1 MDRENIL
8 QMLASENNDVCR
20 KAIKEVAIANDISY
34 LLLIYRLVRKHTDK
48 WIKVEAFETFVKL
61 SSKKAFYFSIDN
73 LEIEKYKEIRAWFI
87 CSIGESGKKEYLPL
101 IQPFLSDEDPRVRS
115 DTAEALEA
123 LGDPDL
129 EGKLLPMIEDSNHRV
144 KTTVCKLLWKYGA
157 FRVIGILKKMITQ
170 EPNKW
175 HRASAAFALGEIGGF
190 QVLDLLYLSLKD
202 KEPEV
207 LRNAIKSLAKCGEI
221 SSIPEII
228 NFLYHPDSSVRL
240 AAIEALGI
248 VKDEESFKPLI
259 KLMETVNDS
268 ETIDKLQKSLVSIGE
283 FVGSKLVGQVVVYL
297 KSQKNTIRI
306 VACIIL
312 SIIGE
317 RNVCTFLEKVTN
329 DIKEEEEV
337 VGAAQNALD
346 KINER
351 ISS

>member
-1 MDRENIL
+1 MEKEKIL
-8 QMLASENNDVCR
+8 QMLVSENNDTCR
-20 KAIKEVAIANDISY
+20 KAIKEIAILNDDSY
-34 LLLIYRLVRKHTDK
+34 LLLIYRLVRKHPDK
-48 WIKVEAFETFVKL
+48 WIKVEAFETFAKL
-61 SSKKAFYFSIDN
+61 NSKKAFYFSIDN
-73 LEIEKYKEIRAWFI
+73 LEIEKYTDIRAWFI
-87 CSIGESGKKEYLPL
+87 CAIGQSGRKEYLPI
-101 IQPFLSDEDPRVRS
+101 IQPFLADDDPRVRS

-129 EGKLLPMIEDSNHRV
+129 EEKLLPMIEDSNHRV

-240 AAIEALGI
+240 SAIEALGV

-259 KLMETVNDS
+259 KFMETVNDS
-268 ETIDKLQKSLVSIGE
+268 ETTDKLKTSIVAIGE
-283 FVGSKLVGQVVVYL
+283 FVGAKLMGQVVVSL
-297 KSQKNTIRI
+297 KSQKSSIRV
-306 VACIIL
+306 VACTIL
-312 SIIGE
+312 GKIGE
-317 RNVCTFLEKVTN
+317 KNVCTFLEKVTN
-329 DIKEEEEV
+329 DIKEDEEV
-337 VGAAQNALD
+337 VEAAQNALNQ
-346 KINER
+346 INER
-351 ISS
+351 ISK